1 MKKNL
6 LKTLLLL
13 CALIAGSS
21 NVWATD
27 PVSSVAPS
35 NNGTYV
41 VAAYV
46 NSKYYALPNGTVSG
60 GQITGT
66 EITLNALN
74 KVNTSD
80 ASGKTWTLEEGTG
93 DNAGKY
99 YVKYTSGN
107 KTYYLYKNGTGK
119 TNYNFKVSEGS
130 MNYWSFT
137 TNGTAYTVAAVDRG
151 DNNVNVNC
159 NDGTFS
165 CRASATPII
174 LLQVGNVSALSSIAL
189 SGTYKTAF
197 YVDDTF
203 NYDGLVVT
211 ATFADESSMVVTP
224 TSVSSPDMSTAGVKT
239 ITVTYTINAVT
250 KTTTYDITVTDR
262 PKFTVTFSDGGSLTE
277 ASAAA
282 GIELPSRSDTGDY
295 TFVGWSESNV
305 LAGSSAVT
313 TIDAG
318 ETYYPNADCTL
329 YPVYSYS
336 AYGVVEEWQEISDV
350 PTAGE
355 YVIASN
361 NNYAM
366 KASVSSSRFENVEV
380 TINAG
385 SPAKLAAAPA
395 DNYIWQVS
403 KSGDYFYF
411 KNGNNYAGATGSNN
425 QGALITDATSKYVKW
440 TIKYSTGFT
449 ITNYGMNQDKK
460 NETLRNNGTYGWASY
475 GSSTGEAP
483 RLFKKTMVNKA
494 TTLYTSDPVGLV
506 TISINAACTDGTK
519 CYGTYSNSSAF
530 IVPADLTVSEINIDK
545 GQLVIFDY
553 TTGDVVPTN
562 TGVMVSSLGSGN
574 ITVSLSDEAGSSL
587 LDGDNMLK
595 PSGDAGI
602 SAANMT
608 IADTKFYR
616 LTMHNGTTIGFWWGA
631 ENGAAFALGA
641 NKAYL
646 AIPNAAMLSRSCL
659 WFGEE
664 NITAIEAV
672 KAQNVVKG
680 EYFNLAGQ
688 RVAQPS
694 KGLYIMNGKKVI
706 IK

>member
-1 MKKNL
+1 MKQKSL
-6 LKTLLLL
+6 LKTMLLLF
-13 CALIAGSS
+13 ALIAGSS
-21 NVWATD
+21 SVWAQ
-27 PVSSVAPS
+27 VASVAPS
-35 NNGTYV
+35 NGGSYI

-60 GQITGT
+60 GPITGT

-74 KVNTSD
+74 KVNTAD

-99 YVKYTSGN
+99 NIKYTSGT

-130 MNYWSFT
+130 QNYWSFT
-137 TNGTAYTVAAVDRG
+137 TNGTGYTVAAVDRG
-151 DNNVNVNC
+151 ENNVNVNC
-159 NDGTFS
+159 DGGTFS

-189 SGTYKTAF
+189 SGTYKTSF
-197 YVDDTF
+197 YVDDVF

-211 ATFADESSMVVTP
+211 ATFEDASSTVVTP

-239 ITVTYTINAVT
+239 ITVSYTLNAVT
-250 KTTTYDITVTDR
+250 KTATYDITVTER

-282 GIELPSRSDTGDY
+282 GIELPSRSNTGDY

-305 LAGSSAVT
+305 VAGSSSAT
-313 TIDAG
+313 TTAAG
-318 ETYYPNADCTL
+318 ETYYPEADCTL

-336 AYGVVEEWQEISDV
+336 AYGVVEEWQEISEL

-366 KASVSSSRFENVEV
+366 KASVSSNRFENVEV

-425 QGALITDATSKYVKW
+425 QGALLTETTDYAKW
-440 TIKYSTGFT
+440 TIKYSSGFT
-449 ITNYGMNQDKK
+449 ITNYGMNQAKK
-460 NETLRNNGTYGWASY
+460 NETLRNNGTYGWAAY

-494 TTLYTSDPVGLV
+494 ATFYTSDPVGLA

-519 CYGTYSNSSAF
+519 FYSTYSNSSAF
-530 IVPADLTVSEINIDK
+530 VVPADLTVSEISVISGKLNIE
-545 GQLVIFDY
+545 DY
-553 TTGDVVPTN
+553 NEGDVVPAN

-574 ITVSLSDEAGSSL
+574 FTVSLSDEAGSSI
-587 LDGDNMLK
+587 LDSDNMLK
-595 PSGDAGI
+595 ASSDAGI
-602 SAANMT
+602 TAAAMEAASASGTM
-608 IADTKFYR
+608 FYR
-616 LTMHNGTTIGFWWGA
+616 LTMHNGTQIGFWWGA
-631 ENGAAFALGA
+631 ADGAAFALGA

-646 AIPNAAMLSRSCL
+646 AVPSGSGAPGFT
-659 WFGEE
+659 FGGE
-664 NITAIEAV
+664 TTGIEAV
-672 KAQNVVKG
+672 KSEGFKVNG
-680 EYFNLAGQ
+680 ECYNLNGQ
-688 RVAQPS
+688 RVAQPT
-694 KGLYIMNGKKVI
+694 KGLYIVNGKKVI